1 MPPPP
6 PVPTMSP
13 DQLREHL
20 LDSEATLRQVE
31 RALRDFEPTRA
42 VARPFW
48 FLVQPRRYEKY
59 SR

>member
-1 MPPPP
+1 M
-6 PVPTMSP
+6 PTMSP
-13 DQLREHL
+13 EQLREHL

-31 RALRDFEPTRA
+31 RALRDFEPAGT

>member
-1 MPPPP
+1 M
-6 PVPTMSP
+6 PTMTP
-13 DQLREHL
+13 QQLREHL

-31 RALRDFEPTRA
+31 RALRDFEPTGT

-48 FLVQPRRYEKY
+48 FLTQPRRYEKS